1 MTKDENNRELNEFFY
16 ELATGLALP
25 TTIPAIFDR
34 RFWILRGSSGA
45 TRSKAKVV
53 KLLVTAFVF
62 PRPSDSAFRR
72 EREMSITRAR
82 RLGSGFEMRAGID
95 HYADIPEAAWVVK
108 LPNGAGPASKYDYT
122 IKMFAYS
129 DNVSIQDR
137 RVQEA
142 R

>member
-1 MTKDENNRELNEFFY
+1 MTNDENNRELNEFFY

-34 RFWILRGSSGA
+34 GFWMLRGSSGA

-82 RLGSGFEMRAGID
+82 GLGSRFEMRAGID
-95 HYADIPEAAWVVK
+95 HLADIPEAAGLSSCPTVRVSFWIR
-108 LPNGAGPASKYDYT
+108 LHNQ
-122 IKMFAYS
+122 MFAYS
-129 DNVSIQDR
+129 DDVTR
-137 RVQEA
+137 RD
-142 R
+142 